1 MKISRKLSLFLAGV
15 AVLFLAL
22 ANALIEET
30 HAVVD
35 SYDELLKTP
44 IKQSDLARVT
54 QVEFKKQVQEWKD
67 ILLRGHDSDDLA
79 KYTKQFHEEE
89 ARVRDNALALGGLV
103 QDPEAKR
110 LIGEFIAGHETLG
123 RKYQEAYQM
132 YVGSGFDFKAADKIV
147 RGMDRPPTTL
157 FDGVVARLTAQVEQ
171 SARAQRA
178 LASHKQMLALAITGG
193 IFAVLAVASFGVVH
207 NVASRLGHLKTISDK
222 LANGDVAGLAIEI
235 GGKDEIAEFGQSL
248 KGIHTEIEDL
258 AAARVAGSVGPC

>member
-1 MKISRKLSLFLAGV
+1 MKISLKLSLFLAGV

-44 IKQSDLARVT
+44 VKQADLARVT

-67 ILLRGHDSDDLA
+67 ILLRGHDPDDLA
-79 KYTKQFHEEE
+79 KYTRQFREEE
-89 ARVRDNALALGGLV
+89 ARVRENALGLGKLV

-110 LIGEFIAGHETLG
+110 LIAEFIAGHEALG
-123 RKYQEAYQM
+123 KKYEEAYGS
-132 YVGSGFDFKAADKIV
+132 YVGGGFDFRAADKIV
-147 RGMDRPPTTL
+147 RGMDRQPTTL
-157 FDGVVARLTAQVEQ
+157 FDGVVARLTAQVEE
-171 SARAQRA
+171 SARTQRA

-193 IFAVLAVASFGVVH
+193 IFAVLAVASFGVVY
-207 NVASRLGHLKTISDK
+207 NVSSRLGHLKTISDK
-222 LANGDVAGLAIEI
+222 LAKGDVAGLAIEV

-248 KGIHTEIEDL
+248 KGIHDEIEEL
-258 AAARVAGSVGPC
+258 AASRVAGSIGPC